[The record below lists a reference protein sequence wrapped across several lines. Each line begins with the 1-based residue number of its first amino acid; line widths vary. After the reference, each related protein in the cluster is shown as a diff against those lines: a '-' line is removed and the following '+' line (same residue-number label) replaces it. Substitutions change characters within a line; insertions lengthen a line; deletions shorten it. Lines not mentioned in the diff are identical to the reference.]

1 MKKRSVKTNRT
12 RRQPT
17 RSGRFRTFAMMS
29 VCGLLLLSGIFF
41 AGKQHFSTIDYG
53 MKNSRLR
60 KQVDELQ
67 AEKRRL
73 LLAREVSLSPSEIKK
88 AAMKTGLA
96 QPAALAGMTAQ
107 VASATR
113 EKALPSATA
122 DSKSLILKT
131 AAVSPAVT
139 KIDAVYSRTEKVE
152 KKTKKPTAAE

>member
-17 RSGRFRTFAMMS
+17 RSGRLRTFAMMS
-29 VCGLLLLSGIFF
+29 VCGLLLLTGIFF

-73 LLAREVSLSPSEIKK
+73 LLAREVSLSPAEVKK
-88 AAMKTGLA
+88 AAVKTGLA

-113 EKALPSATA
+113 EKALPSTA
-122 DSKSLILKT
+122 PESRSLVLKT

-139 KIDAVYSRTEKVE
+139 RIDAVYSKTDKSDKR
-152 KKTKKPTAAE
+152 TKKPAAAE